1 MKKIYFALPALLLL
15 LGCSDEAPK
24 NNYSGAKLLEQKCQ
38 HCHNLDIPAI
48 SFEGEKAPPM
58 MGIVF
63 HLKDFIKVSIPTEK
77 KAKFVDF
84 VTDYVLNPSLEKSF
98 CDEKSLKIYGLMPSQ
113 KGMITRDE
121 LLAVSSHIYER
132 YDQDTFLKSMA
143 EKARLEK
150 MPLQLR
156 IREAKNCKV
165 CHDIE
170 KDKMGPSF
178 VHIAQ
183 RYSPAE
189 KQTLIESMK
198 KGSQGKWE
206 KSRIPMPSFKMLTD
220 EELEA
225 MAVWIL
231 SLKKNEATQ

>member
-24 NNYSGAKLLEQKCQ
+24 TNYSGAKLLEQKCQ
-38 HCHNLDIPAI
+38 HCHNLDIPAT
-48 SFEGEKAPPM
+48 SYEGEKAPPM
-58 MGIVF
+58 MAIVF

-84 VTDYVLNPSLEKSF
+84 VTDYTLNPSLDKSY
-98 CDEKSLKIYGLMPSQ
+98 CDEESLKIYGLMASQ
-113 KGMITRDE
+113 KGNVTRDE
-121 LLAVSSHIYER
+121 LLAISNYIYGR
-132 YDQDTFLKSMA
+132 YDQESFLKSMA
-143 EKARLEK
+143 EKARLAK

-165 CHDIE
+165 CHEID
-170 KDKMGPSF
+170 KDRMGPSF
-178 VHIAQ
+178 TRIAQ
-183 RYSPAE
+183 RYTAAE

-198 KGSQGKWE
+198 EGSQGKWE
-206 KSRIPMPSFKMLTD
+206 KSRIPMPPFKMLTD

-231 SLKKNEATQ
+231 SLKKSDAK